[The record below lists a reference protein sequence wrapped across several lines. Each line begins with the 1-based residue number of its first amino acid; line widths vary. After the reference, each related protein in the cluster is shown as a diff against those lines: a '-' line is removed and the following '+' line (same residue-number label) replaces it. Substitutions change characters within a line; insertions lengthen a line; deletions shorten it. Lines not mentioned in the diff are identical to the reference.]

1 MNLLERFFRR
11 RIESQAV
18 AAFRIAYA
26 TAGLFYA
33 TGAIQLTDVAWVNN
47 PGLARAGY
55 AVWMIVLALLLA
67 GWSSRLMAALAF
79 ACVLVLNSNPM
90 AGAVGELMYR
100 IAGFCLLFMNSGAA
114 LSVDARRGRRRG
126 AAPPAFQPRWPADM
140 AVLSIGICL
149 MMAGLPK
156 FFSPAWRAGDGFY
169 VAMLLPWTHQD
180 HMSFVAGSRMAT
192 RLGNYL
198 GMAAESGCVL
208 LLFVPYLRWI
218 GIAAFV
224 GLMFG
229 FGVAM
234 SFYFIGVAGLMF
246 LPLMLPGND
255 GAWPWRRWTAAGV
268 RIDAAAAASAHAPG
282 PIARLFALGHFSYI
296 AIFAAAGILAVFGRE
311 APLEAL
317 NGFRPT
323 RVYNRYANDIRP
335 LPLFCEVHLFGTF
348 VYRLE
353 GITVAG
359 TPVELLP
366 VFTAGGSPGPC
377 CVAGPRYLEGLMFH
391 VTDDAIRMAANAEY
405 RPDLEHMT
413 QYRALMAK
421 AVRDAPAP
429 LREVRMLIKVLNPP
443 RSFQGAVAP
452 WDDEPWLPWMA
463 FTVDGNEIAS
473 EPRWLAVP
481 PRPAFTV
488 RS

>member
-11 RIESQAV
+11 RIESQVVAV
-18 AAFRIAYA
+18 FRVAYA
-26 TAGLFYA
+26 AAGLFYA
-33 TGAIQLTDVAWVNN
+33 TGAIQLTDVAWAHS
-47 PGLARAGY
+47 PGLATAAYAG
-55 AVWMIVLALLLA
+55 WMIVLALLLA
-67 GWSSRLMAALAF
+67 GWHSRLMAALSF

-100 IAGFCLLFMNSGAA
+100 IGAFCLLFMDSGAA
-114 LSVDARRGRRRG
+114 LSLDARRARRRG
-126 AAPPAFQPRWPADM
+126 ARLPAFQPRWPADM

-169 VAMLLPWTHQD
+169 VAMLLPWTHHD
-180 HMSFVAGSRMAT
+180 HMSFVAGSRLAT

-218 GIAAFV
+218 GIAAFL

-255 GAWPWRRWTAAGV
+255 GAWPWRRWTAA
-268 RIDAAAAASAHAPG
+268 AAAANGHTPG
-282 PIARLFALGHFSYI
+282 LIARLFALGHFSYI
-296 AIFAAAGILAVFGRE
+296 AMFAAAGILAVFGRE

-353 GITVAG
+353 GITLSG

-366 VFTAGGSPGPC
+366 VFTAEGTPGSC

-391 VTDDAIRMAANAEY
+391 VTDDAIRMAANASY
-405 RPDLEHMT
+405 RPSLEHMT
-413 QYRALMAK
+413 QYRAVMAK
-421 AVRDAPAP
+421 AVREAPTA

-443 RSFQGAVAP
+443 RTFEGAVAP
-452 WDDEPWLPWMA
+452 WAAEPWLPWIA
-463 FTVDGNEIAS
+463 FAVDGNALAA
-473 EPRWLAVP
+473 EPQWLAVP
-481 PRPAFTV
+481 PSPLFTV

>member
-18 AAFRIAYA
+18 GAFRIAYA
-26 TAGLFYA
+26 AVGLFYA
-33 TGAIQLTDVAWVNN
+33 AGAIQLTDVAWVDHTA
-47 PGLARAGY
+47 LARAGY
-55 AVWMIVLALLLA
+55 TVWIVALALLLA
-67 GWSSRLMAALAF
+67 GWNSRLMAAVSF

-100 IAGFCLLFMNSGAA
+100 IGGFCLLFMDSGAS
-114 LSVDARRGRRRG
+114 LSVHARRARRRG
-126 AAPPAFQPRWPADM
+126 EAPADLQPRWPADM

-169 VAMLLPWTHQD
+169 IAMLLPWTHHD
-180 HMSFVAGSRMAT
+180 YMSFLPDSRVAT
-192 RLGNYL
+192 RVGNYL
-198 GMAAESGCVL
+198 GMAAETGCVL
-208 LLFVPYLRWI
+208 LLFVPYLRWL
-218 GIAAFV
+218 GIAAFI
-224 GLMFG
+224 GMMLG

-234 SFYFIGVAGLMF
+234 SFYFIGLAGLMF
-246 LPLMLPGND
+246 LPLMLPDNA
-255 GAWPWRRWTAAGV
+255 GAWPWRRAVARAGT
-268 RIDAAAAASAHAPG
+268 DAAAPERAQSPG
-282 PIARLFALGHFSYI
+282 LIARLFALGHLSYI
-296 AIFAAAGILAVFGRE
+296 AMFTAASIAAVFGRE

-353 GITVAG
+353 GITESG

-366 VFTAGGSPGPC
+366 VFTSDGSPGPC

-391 VTDDAIRMAANAEY
+391 VTDDAIRMAANAAY
-405 RPDLEHMT
+405 RPDLAHMT
-413 QYRALMAK
+413 QYRAVMSK
-421 AVRDAPAP
+421 AVRQAPVP

-443 RSFQGAVAP
+443 RSFEGAVAP
-452 WDDEPWLPWMA
+452 WDAEPWLPWLA
-463 FTVDGNEIAS
+463 FSVEGKDLS
-473 EPRWLAVP
+473 PEPRWLSVP
-481 PRPAFTV
+481 PRPLFTV